1 MSDEI
6 HPEMQYGGG
15 VCAPEAQVSDRQ
27 TGRQTDRQTA
37 AESEPCNIRIDAS
50 L

>member
-27 TGRQTDRQTA
+27 THRQTA
-37 AESEPCNIRIDAS
+37 AESEPCNIRIDARI
-50 L
+50 